1 MATETRHEP
10 VPGAATAQLRAWLES
25 VVERGASDLLLVA
38 DARPSLKIDGAVTPL
53 EEAAVLSGD
62 DIAAAVAPAL
72 PLHARRLFAAR
83 GIADGSLRVPE
94 LGRFRINLH
103 HERGHVAAAI
113 RRLPQAVPSLASLG
127 LPLSVEGLTHLRR

>member
-1 MATETRHEP
+1 MSIETRHEP
-10 VPGAATAQLRAWLES
+10 PPGATTPRLRGWLES

-38 DARPSLKIDGAVTPL
+38 DAPPALKINGAVTPL
-53 EEAAVLSGD
+53 ADAAILTGD

-72 PLHARRLFAAR
+72 PEHARRLFANA

-103 HERGHVAAAI
+103 HERGRVAAAI
-113 RRLPQAVPSLASLG
+113 RRLPQA
-127 LPLSVEGLTHLRR
+127 